1 MTRRKVFIILLALII
16 LSQVP
21 FTYRRYRL
29 GRLRNTIQ
37 QLSSQRVTNQNVA
50 NYADYQGV
58 IHAHTSLGRHST
70 GTFAEL
76 IAGAK
81 ANQLDF
87 VIMTEHPQ
95 AEFDISAMTLTGV
108 HNEVLFVNGNE
119 VATASGDRL
128 LLIPGSANAASM
140 NSQSTQQIIDQQSA
154 AGCLAFVAYPSE
166 SQNWQSTTPS
176 GVEVYNLFT
185 NTKRANRVRAGFFVA
200 LC

>member
-29 GRLRNTIQ
+29 GRLRNTIE

-58 IHAHTSLGRHST
+58 IPVHTSLGGHST
-70 GTFAEL
+70 GTFSEL

-95 AEFDISAMTLTGV
+95 GEFDTAAMTLTGV
-108 HNEVLFVNGNE
+108 HNGVLFVNGNE
-119 VATASGDRL
+119 VSTANGDRL
-128 LLIPGSANAASM
+128 LLIPGSADAAQTG
-140 NSQSTQQIIDQQSA
+140 SQSTQE
-154 AGCLAFVAYPSE
+154 V
-166 SQNWQSTTPS
+166 
-176 GVEVYNLFT
+176 VETSL
-185 NTKRANRVRAGFFVA
+185 
-200 LC
+200 